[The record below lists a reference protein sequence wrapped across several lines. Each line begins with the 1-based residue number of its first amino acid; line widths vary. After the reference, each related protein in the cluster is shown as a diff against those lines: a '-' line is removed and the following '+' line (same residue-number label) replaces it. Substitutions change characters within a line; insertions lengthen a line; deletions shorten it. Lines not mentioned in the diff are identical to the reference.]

1 MGIYESINI
10 ALRLTLACNLS
21 YLLCIILPSYKLSK
35 TIENIISPLKIL
47 KINTNTISLIISI
60 GITFI
65 PILTHQ
71 IETIKLSL
79 VSKGIKYNSIKNI
92 YYMIKTLIPNL
103 FKKINDI
110 DYSLISKGFNE

>member
-1 MGIYESINI
+1 MAKI
-10 ALRLTLACNLS
+10 ALT
-21 YLLCIILPSYKLSK
+21 KLGLKPNVETK
-35 TIENIISPLKIL
+35 TIEWNGQNIEIKQYLNLEEKL
-47 KINTNTISLIISI
+47 NLISLIISI

-103 FKKINDI
+103 FKKIND
-110 DYSLISKGFNE
+110 